1 MENNTVEENI
11 MKSLFVEVPVELC
24 EQFRNAYVVSSK
36 SRLTDYDNK
45 IVFLSDKHEIFSK
58 GSIYSASIDDLAS
71 LTEIVNSLIDYI
83 GDIPE
88 GYKSTSIVDYISEYI
103 NKTFASITNE
113 EIDSLF

>member
-58 GSIYSASIDDLAS
+58 GNIYSASIDDLAS
-71 LTEIVNSLIDYI
+71 LTKIVNSLIDYI

-88 GYKSTSIVDYISEYI
+88 GYESASIVDYISEYI
-103 NKTFASITNE
+103 NKTFVSITNE